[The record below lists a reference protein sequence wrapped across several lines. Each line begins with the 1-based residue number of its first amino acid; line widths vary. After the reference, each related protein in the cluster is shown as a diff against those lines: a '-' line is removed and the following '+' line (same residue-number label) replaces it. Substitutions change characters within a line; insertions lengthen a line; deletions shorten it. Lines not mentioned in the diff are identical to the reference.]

1 MLTSTN
7 SKKTAKWRTI
17 ARLLLQR
24 IHEQQLIPGDKLP
37 PERELAEQL
46 GVSRT
51 SLREALRALTML
63 NVLEMRPGAGT
74 YITSLEPGLLIEP
87 LNLTFQLTDSS
98 ILELF
103 TARKVLE
110 VGIAGVAATSIT
122 DEEIALLEESL
133 AHLSQNLDNPELAL
147 IADLELHNI
156 IVQATHNPI
165 LIRMMTGIKELGL
178 ASRNRTVR
186 IPGALAQSLE
196 DHRMIVNA
204 LKTRDSS
211 AAQAA
216 MLIHLNRLETK
227 LKTAIEA
234 DTANNTVFQKP
245 PTDDG

>member
-1 MLTSTN
+1 MLASTN
-7 SKKTAKWRTI
+7 PEKTAKWRTI

-51 SLREALRALTML
+51 SVREALRALTIL

-74 YITSLEPGLLIEP
+74 YITSLEPELLIEP
-87 LNLTFQLTDSS
+87 LNLTFQLTDTS

-110 VGIAGVAATSIT
+110 VGIAGVAANTIT
-122 DEEIALLEESL
+122 EAEIVLLEECL
-133 AHLSQNLDNPELAL
+133 LQLSQNLDNPELAL
-147 IADLELHNI
+147 AADLELHNI
-156 IVQATHNPI
+156 IGQATRNPI
-165 LIRMMTGIKELGL
+165 LIRMMAGIKELGL

-186 IPGALAQSLE
+186 ISGILEQSLE
-196 DHRMIVNA
+196 DHRMIVSA
-204 LKTRDSS
+204 LKARDSG

-216 MLIHLNRLETK
+216 MLIHLNRLEAK
-227 LKTAIEA
+227 LKAVIAEDMAI
-234 DTANNTVFQKP
+234 
-245 PTDDG
+245 